1 MAPSTTK
8 SPKSK
13 KARKPAP
20 KAGASPTTPSTA
32 SGGAD
37 RPDAAPATASAPAPA
52 VAPARGK
59 GGKGAKPPAGK
70 GKKWSAA
77 PGQRRSGLDAAARV
91 LVEAKRP
98 MSAKEIVEAAAAKGY
113 WSSGAKTPDAT
124 VYAAIIREIAAKKKD
139 ARFVKTDRG
148 MFAAA
153 SKRGG

>member
-1 MAPSTTK
+1 MAPSATK
-8 SPKSK
+8 SPKAKKSK
-13 KARKPAP
+13 PRATKAP
-20 KAGASPTTPSTA
+20 ASPTTPPVA
-32 SGGAD
+32 SGAAE
-37 RPDAAPATASAPAPA
+37 RPDAAPSGGSAPAPA

-59 GGKGAKPPAGK
+59 GGKGSKPSAGK
-70 GKKWSAA
+70 AKKWSAA

-98 MSAKEIVEAAAAKGY
+98 MSAKEIVESAAARGY

-153 SKRGG
+153 SRRG